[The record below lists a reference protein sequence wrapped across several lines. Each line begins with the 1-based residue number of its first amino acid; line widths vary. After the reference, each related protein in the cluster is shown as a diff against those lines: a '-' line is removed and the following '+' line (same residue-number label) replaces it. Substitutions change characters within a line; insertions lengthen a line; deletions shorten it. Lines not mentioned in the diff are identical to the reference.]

1 MLLKYSFAWFGMMI
15 IAIINGSVRDFGY
28 ATLVSEQAAHQIS
41 TITLILFF
49 AAWYRFLTL
58 KWPIE
63 SSKQAWKIGTIWLI
77 LTLTFETVIG
87 LTLTGLSPAE
97 IIQHYNIFSGNL
109 WVLIP
114 FWTFTGP
121 WIFYSIQ
128 KK

>member
-1 MLLKYSFAWFGMMI
+1 MLIKYSFAWFGMMV
-15 IAIINGSVRDFGY
+15 IAIINGTIRDFGY
-28 ATLVSEQAAHQIS
+28 ARLVSELAAHQIS

-58 KWPIE
+58 NWPIE
-63 SSKQAWKIGTIWLI
+63 SSKQAWKIGTIWLM
-77 LTLTFETVIG
+77 LTLIFETVIG
-87 LTLTGLSPAE
+87 LTLSEQSIAE

-114 FWTFTGP
+114 LWTFTGP
-121 WIFYSIQ
+121 RIFYTFQ